1 MIKVIANMPVG
12 TIGLRASG
20 KVSEADYRDVLVP
33 TINSAMEQGSARLMY
48 VLEDEADYK
57 PGRCMG
63 RHEDVV
69 QEPEGMGARRHRLRR
84 RLARERSQGVRL
96 VDAGR
101 VKVFEP
107 VDVRDAKQWLVG
119 IDDD

>member
-1 MIKVIANMPVG
+1 MITVIENMPVR

-33 TINSAMEQGSARLMY
+33 AINAAMEQGEVRLMY

-57 PGRCMG
+57 PGAVWADTKMWF
-63 RHEDVV
+63 
-69 QEPEGMGARRHRLRR
+69 QNLRGWE
-84 RLARERSQGVRL
+84 RLAIVS
-96 VDAGR
+96 DADWLENAVKAFGWLMPGL

-107 VDVRDAKQWLVG
+107 DDVRDAKQWLVG
-119 IDDD
+119 LDDD